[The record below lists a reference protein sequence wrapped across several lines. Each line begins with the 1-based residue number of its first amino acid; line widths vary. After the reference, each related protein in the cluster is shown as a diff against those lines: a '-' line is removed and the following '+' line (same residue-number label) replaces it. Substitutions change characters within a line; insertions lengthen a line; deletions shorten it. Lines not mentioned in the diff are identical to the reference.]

1 MKTFYSKTQQAL
13 VVAITLVLFS
23 AIIFFDISTIIIYTM
38 SFLVLLEAVR
48 TIFDF
53 ILNDKHHI
61 RLRYVIDGAILFGI
75 RELFVGWVMMK
86 NSFQSGVMLSAA
98 SFILILGLIIVR
110 IILMKNSPDFLEK
123 K

>member
-1 MKTFYSKTQQAL
+1 
-13 VVAITLVLFS
+13 
-23 AIIFFDISTIIIYTM
+23 M

-53 ILNDKHHI
+53 ILNDKHNI
-61 RLRYVIDGAILFGI
+61 KLRYVIDGAILFGI

-86 NSFQSGVMLSAA
+86 NDFNHGLMLSSA
-98 SFILILGLIIVR
+98 SFFLILGLIIVR

-123 K
+123 KGTHKGL